1 MSNWEMI
8 SQAKRVLNKFCGFK
22 IVWSQNWRNHHWV
35 LNSIS
40 ALSSLMWSLS
50 LWMLK
55 VMDDTHMQQQ
65 EEKLHIHKSLVCN
78 HGYHR
83 IGRWKRVFLGLLVG
97 IQNHS
102 SSDLLCCNALPP
114 FPSILW
120 LTIKDIVYISYYL
133 GLT

>member
-8 SQAKRVLNKFCGFK
+8 SQAKRVLNKFYGFK

-40 ALSSLMWSLS
+40 TLSSLMWSLS
-50 LWMLK
+50 LWVLK
-55 VMDDTHMQQQ
+55 VMGDTDAHMHQQ
-65 EEKLHIHKSLVCN
+65 EETNSTFTKAL
-78 HGYHR
+78 GYR
-83 IGRWKRVFLGLLVG
+83 RMGRWKRVFLGLLVG

>member
-8 SQAKRVLNKFCGFK
+8 SQAKRVLNKFYGFK

-40 ALSSLMWSLS
+40 TLSSLMWSLS
-50 LWMLK
+50 LWVLI
-55 VMDDTHMQQQ
+55 VMGDAHMHQQ
-65 EEKLHIHKSLVCN
+65 EETNSTFTKAL
-78 HGYHR
+78 GYHR
-83 IGRWKRVFLGLLVG
+83 MGRWKRVFLGLLVG

-102 SSDLLCCNALPP
+102 SSDLLCCNSLPP

>member
-8 SQAKRVLNKFCGFK
+8 SQAKRVLNKFYGFK

-40 ALSSLMWSLS
+40 TLSSLMWSLS
-50 LWMLK
+50 LWVLK
-55 VMDDTHMQQQ
+55 VMGDTDTHMHQQ
-65 EEKLHIHKSLVCN
+65 EETNSTFTKAL
-78 HGYHR
+78 GYHR
-83 IGRWKRVFLGLLVG
+83 MGRWKRVFLGLLVG

-120 LTIKDIVYISYYL
+120 LTIKDVVYISYYL